1 MSEGPSTTRIVRL
14 LLSVMQEAFGKN
26 NQAFVA
32 FLFQNAV
39 FSPKRIARK
48 LCQNEIQEK
57 GYLFLRKSC
66 LANKI
71 RASVQV
77 PGVMKA
83 VVKAVLLFLRT

>member
-1 MSEGPSTTRIVRL
+1 MSEGSSTTRTVRL
-14 LLSVMQEAFGKN
+14 LLSVY

-57 GYLFLRKSC
+57 VYVFLRKSC

-77 PGVMKA
+77 PSVMKA
-83 VVKAVLLFLRT
+83 VVKAVLLFWRT

>member
-1 MSEGPSTTRIVRL
+1 MSEGPSTTRTACL
-14 LLSVMQEAFGKN
+14 LLSVRQEAF
-26 NQAFVA
+26 AA

-39 FSPKRIARK
+39 FSPERIARK

-57 GYLFLRKSC
+57 VYVFLRKSC

-77 PGVMKA
+77 PSVMKA
-83 VVKAVLLFLRT
+83 VVKAVLLFWRT